1 MFTPSTPSSVVIRPA
16 NDGFIITPQVLSSSV
31 TSSTS
36 SLQRTLIRD
45 GVTTVYSTFSAAPS
59 WKEQAVVTR
68 SRIFVS
74 KESEEEDTSDEGFP
88 GVALVTE
95 LPRFNL
101 ESEETRSSPLSEE
114 EEEVVSSEAFR

>member
-45 GVTTVYSTFSAAPS
+45 GVTTVYSTLNAAPS

-74 KESEEEDTSDEGFP
+74 EESEEGDTSDEGFP

-95 LPRFNL
+95 LPKFNL

>member
-1 MFTPSTPSSVVIRPA
+1 M
-16 NDGFIITPQVLSSSV
+16 
-31 TSSTS
+31 
-36 SLQRTLIRD
+36 
-45 GVTTVYSTFSAAPS
+45 TTVYSTLSAAPS

-74 KESEEEDTSDEGFP
+74 EESEEEDTSDEGFP

-101 ESEETRSSPLSEE
+101 ESEETRSSSLSEE
-114 EEEVVSSEAFR
+114 EEDVVSSEAFR

>member
-1 MFTPSTPSSVVIRPA
+1 MFTLSTPSSVVIRPA

-45 GVTTVYSTFSAAPS
+45 GVTTVYSTLTAAPS

-74 KESEEEDTSDEGFP
+74 EESEEEDTSDEGFP

-101 ESEETRSSPLSEE
+101 ESEETRSSSLSEE
-114 EEEVVSSEAFR
+114 EEDVVSSEAFR